1 MCGCGCACAC
11 ACACVCGCLIS
22 FLSGDTFSTSAV
34 FPLSLIIITI
44 TIIILFR
51 NDFVGEEDEGDEDE
65 GNRHITLRVYL
76 SKRDIILSF
85 PMSTQIIFVFDFLRS
100 DSVMM
105 IVAIIVT
112 TLVDCFSSHLIQLI
126 RFQEFSLITCT
137 NRQILLPTCV
147 ALQHFQLPQNRSGTA
162 PDLLWNGIFSSF
174 LFVLF
179 LTDLRRFFSFSSFF
193 FAYWFFWKWT
203 YSKELLSVGPFRFII
218 HLCGFY
224 IVLFCF

>member
-1 MCGCGCACAC
+1 
-11 ACACVCGCLIS
+11 
-22 FLSGDTFSTSAV
+22 V

-193 FAYWFFWKWT
+193 FAY
-203 YSKELLSVGPFRFII
+203 
-218 HLCGFY
+218 
-224 IVLFCF
+224 